1 MDAGTLLV
9 GRYRLERLIGAGGMG
24 RVWVAHDTRL
34 GRDVA
39 LKVQQFDPA
48 GDRVAF
54 ERFQR
59 EALSAAG
66 LQHPNVVTIFDSG
79 IDGDTAFLVMELLPG
94 PTLEAYVAERG
105 PLPEREAVALAAAV
119 ASGLSAAH
127 RAGVVHRDI
136 KPTNLMFDARGGLK
150 IVDFGIA
157 LLAQTA
163 AARLTATNTVVGS
176 APYLS
181 PEQLTGHLAD
191 ERSDLYALGCVMTT
205 MLTGRPPFEGEHP
218 LALGH
223 QHVNAAPPPLSER
236 RPGINPT
243 VEVLV
248 AQLLSKS
255 PQDRPQSALA
265 VHDRLSDIELGSPAD
280 RSAVPLATTAV
291 LAQATRPLPVP
302 PTTVTAPVPPDQPP
316 SGRGRWIA
324 GGVGALAL
332 MAVLLIAIASMT
344 GERPAIESASS
355 PSDEPASAS
364 SSASATRSAG
374 PSRAPDPTSSAQETT
389 ARTTAGSVQGA
400 LSDLRAAVADVSS
413 GGQIEGKKADEL
425 SKRVDE
431 LAKHLTEKDEKNGRK
446 HGTENG
452 AKDAGKHV
460 DDLDKYVRELA
471 KKGELTADG
480 ERRLA
485 AALQTVREQALD
497 G

>member
-1 MDAGTLLV
+1 MDAGMLLA
-9 GRYRLERLIGAGGMG
+9 GRYRLDRPIGAGGMG
-24 RVWVAHDTRL
+24 HVWAAHDTRL

-59 EALSAAG
+59 EAQSAAG

-79 IDGDTAFLVMELLPG
+79 TEGETAFLVMELLPG

-105 PLPEREAVALAAAV
+105 PLSEREAIALAAAV

-157 LLAQTA
+157 RLAQTA
-163 AARLTATNTVVGS
+163 AARLTATKTVIGS

-181 PEQLTGHLAD
+181 PEQLTGRPAE

-218 LALGH
+218 LALLN
-223 QHVNAAPPPLSER
+223 QHVNAVPPQLSER
-236 RPGINPT
+236 RPGIDPAL
-243 VEVLV
+243 EALV

-265 VHDRLSDIELGSPAD
+265 VLDRLRDVELGSAAEH
-280 RSAVPLATTAV
+280 SGVSLATTAV
-291 LAQATRPLPVP
+291 LAQATRPLPAAA
-302 PTTVTAPVPPDQPP
+302 TTVTAPALPDRPESRQ
-316 SGRGRWIA
+316 GWWIA
-324 GGVGALAL
+324 GGAAVLAL
-332 MAVLLIAIASMT
+332 LSVLLIGIASMT
-344 GERPAIESASS
+344 SERPATESALS
-355 PSDEPASAS
+355 PSHEPASPT
-364 SSASATRSAG
+364 SSASATRSAK
-374 PSRAPDPTSSAQETT
+374 PSRTPASTSSASETMTT
-389 ARTTAGSVQGA
+389 ARTTAATVQGA
-400 LSDLRAAVADVSS
+400 LSDLRAAVAAVSS
-413 GGQIEGKKADEL
+413 NGEIDGKEADEL

-431 LAKHLTEKDEKNGRK
+431 LAKHLTEKDG
-446 HGTENG
+446 
-452 AKDAGKHV
+452 KDAGKHV
-460 DDLDKYVRELA
+460 DDMEKYLRELS
-471 KKGELTADG
+471 KKGELTASG

-485 AALQTVREQALD
+485 AALQAVRERAAD

>member
-1 MDAGTLLV
+1 MDAGMLLV

-24 RVWVAHDTRL
+24 RVWAAHDTRL
-34 GRDVA
+34 DRDVA
-39 LKVQQFDPA
+39 LKVQEFDPA

-59 EALSAAG
+59 EARSAAG

-79 IDGDTAFLVMELLPG
+79 TDGDTAFLVMELLPG

-105 PLPEREAVALAAAV
+105 PLSEREAVELAAAV
-119 ASGLSAAH
+119 ASGLAAAH

-157 LLAQTA
+157 RLAQTA
-163 AARLTATNTVVGS
+163 AARLTATKTVIGS

-181 PEQLTGHLAD
+181 PEQLTGRPAD
-191 ERSDLYALGCVMTT
+191 ERSDLYALGCVITT

-218 LALGH
+218 LALVH
-223 QHVNAAPPPLSER
+223 QHVNAAPPQLSER
-236 RPGINPT
+236 RPRINPAL
-243 VEVLV
+243 EALV

-265 VHDRLSDIELGSPAD
+265 VHDRLRGVELGSPAE
-280 RSAVPLATTAV
+280 RSGVSLATTAV
-291 LAQATRPLPVP
+291 LAQATRPLPIP
-302 PTTVTAPVPPDQPP
+302 ATTVTAPALPDRPQ

-324 GGVGALAL
+324 GGAAALAL
-332 MAVLLIAIASMT
+332 VAVLLIAIASMT
-344 GERPAIESASS
+344 GERPATGSASS
-355 PSDEPASAS
+355 PSHEPASPT
-364 SSASATRSAG
+364 SSASATRSAE
-374 PSRAPDPTSSAQETT
+374 PSRAPAPRPSASETMTT
-389 ARTTAGSVQGA
+389 ARNTAATIQGA
-400 LSDLRAAVADVSS
+400 LSDLRAAVAAVSS
-413 GGQIEGKKADEL
+413 SGQIDGKKADEL

-431 LAKHLTEKDEKNGRK
+431 LAKHVTEKG
-446 HGTENG
+446 G
-452 AKDAGKHV
+452 KDAGKHV
-460 DDLDKYVRELA
+460 DDMEKYLRELS
-471 KKGELTADG
+471 KKGELTAGG

-485 AALQTVREQALD
+485 AALQTVRERAAD